1 MIIFE
6 NKIERAMKKG
16 ILLVV
21 LLLSGFL
28 LKAQDTTKTD
38 LAITKALVSH
48 DVASVKSALN
58 HLGLTFQIIKEK
70 SRKASAFVEGSKNN
84 MKKWEFEMKRGET
97 KGTRRIT
104 DILVN
109 YDMNNG
115 GDFFD
120 MKRYGEPVKKLKI
133 NGRKVKFKLS
143 HGRKVSTLEVSV
155 K

>member
-1 MIIFE
+1 
-6 NKIERAMKKG
+6 MKKG
-16 ILLVV
+16 ILFIV
-21 LLLSGFL
+21 LLLSGLL

-48 DVASVKSALN
+48 DVASVKDALT
-58 HLGLTFQIIKEK
+58 HLGLTFQIIKER

-84 MKKWEFEMKRGET
+84 MKKWEFEMKRGDT
-97 KGTRRIT
+97 KGTKRIT
-104 DILVN
+104 DILIT
-109 YDMNNG
+109 YDMGNG

-120 MKRYGEPVKKLKI
+120 MKRYGEPQKKMRI

-143 HGRKVSTLEVSV
+143 QGRKVSSLEVSV